1 LREFRRDEDT
11 EESGVLDRALFLK
24 SALSFVAAAATPSP
38 SPSAT
43 PMPWD
48 MCEQSDALPYD
59 KPLELKMRVLD
70 GPDFDLMKYRGHPT
84 LLHIF
89 ATWCEPCALEMP
101 HIVDIANA
109 YAQRGLQVVGIDFR
123 ESDNTVRAYRK
134 KYGITFPI
142 AMDERG
148 LFVEALENGRVTSV
162 SFPASLYITAD
173 GYLYCY
179 TKGTTTNPGPELT
192 YRIEKFL
199 KDASS

>member
-1 LREFRRDEDT
+1 LRECGRYKNT

-24 SALSFVAAAATPSP
+24 SALSFVAAASSPAP

-48 MCEQSDALPYD
+48 TCVQSDALPYD

-89 ATWCEPCALEMP
+89 ATWCEPCAIEMP
-101 HIVDIANA
+101 HIVEIANT
-109 YAQRGLQVVGIDFR
+109 YAPRGLQVIGIDFR
-123 ESDNTVRAYRK
+123 ESDDTVRAYRK
-134 KYGITFPI
+134 KYGIAFPI

-148 LFVEALENGRVTSV
+148 GFVEALENGRVSSV
-162 SFPASLYITAD
+162 SFPVSLYITAD

-179 TKGTTTNPGPELT
+179 TRGTTKNPGPELT